1 MERSRCQKV
10 GRLFWWLRVSL
21 TFGDAITDDGRLAPR
36 QGGAVDDQRGTAEQ
50 VTYNGKIASIQLL
63 LLLVI
68 VSFTM
73 SIWQFLTE
81 SYGVI
86 KTITLTF
93 FMLIGLCV
101 LIYFNINR
109 SRVLSPQ
116 QGANDGVNRILSAA
130 ASPPIFP
137 RRDNLT
143 LFGITTF
150 YFLGC
155 IMDIF
160 QVLLTTSCSG
170 VWSTCQNSYYTITNA
185 VVVMF
190 HVVRIAFLGSQTLF
204 CIVFNRATFIDRATI
219 RCGLTC
225 VAAINMCLWF
235 DFLVGIMFHLLRFE
249 RPVDNLKFPCYAN
262 ASNASADAVACL
274 MQNTTMHRFLDT
286 YMTPIFLP
294 FSIEIAVLIGECLYH
309 LFCHCANSPTV
320 NTVNSIRNPS
330 AKGDE
335 VVGNHPDDDEAEF
348 YAEPEDTR
356 LTRQFQV
363 NSDVCDESSHLLS
376 NSSVLLS
383 VNTTRLRW
391 QVSFLLLFVTN
402 AFLLALAVLYR
413 IHSATR
419 IYLYYKCPF
428 YLLMTLAIV
437 LGYNTSRGFRVLR
450 DLPFTV
456 IDYLLLFAS
465 FGQLNLNLLSFIAY
479 SNSAHPKVF
488 FATQKFLEMLQTYL
502 QATFALYASRVV
514 PTQPDRTAEKSSSLA
529 EVFKYVVFYLA
540 VSNGTLWLVETCN
553 GLNLNYG
560 EHGFYADSA
569 ETKYY
574 KWLPWALMFNA
585 LAPFHLVFRLLS
597 CLAFARTFMSLRRL
611 HIL

>member
-1 MERSRCQKV
+1 MERSRGQKV
-10 GRLFWWLRVSL
+10 RRFFWWLRVSL

-36 QGGAVDDQRGTAEQ
+36 QGGDVDQRGTAEQ

-73 SIWQFLTE
+73 IIWQVLTE

-101 LIYFNINR
+101 LIYFNIYR
-109 SRVLSPQ
+109 SRVLLPQ
-116 QGANDGVNRILSAA
+116 QGANREDHRIPYAA
-130 ASPPIFP
+130 ASPPMIP

-170 VWSTCQNSYYTITNA
+170 VWSTCQNGYYTITNG
-185 VVVMF
+185 VVVLF

-204 CIVFNRATFIDRATI
+204 CIVFNRATFIDRAAI

-235 DFLVGIMFHLLRFE
+235 DFLVGIIFHLLRFG
-249 RPVDNLKFPCYAN
+249 RPVDSLKFPCYAN

-309 LFCHCANSPTV
+309 LFCHCASSPTV
-320 NTVNSIRNPS
+320 NTVNSMRDRS
-330 AKGDE
+330 MKGDE
-335 VVGNHPDDDEAEF
+335 VVGNHPDDD
-348 YAEPEDTR
+348 YAELDAEPPEETR

-363 NSDVCDESSHLLS
+363 SGDVCDESSYLLS

-383 VNTTRLRW
+383 VNTTRVGW

-413 IHSATR
+413 IDSATR

-450 DLPFTV
+450 DLPFTA

-488 FATQKFLEMLQTYL
+488 FAIQKLLEMLQTCL

-514 PTQPDRTAEKSSSLA
+514 PTQPDRTAEKSSSSA

-574 KWLPWALMFNA
+574 KPLPWALMFNA

-597 CLAFARTFMSLRRL
+597 CLAFARTFMRLRRL
-611 HIL
+611 HIF